1 MVDTTLDAHGVS
13 PQPLRL
19 PRNTITP
26 DRSSIII
33 APVRRSGM
41 GRQALASLSSYQCFV
56 FHITSKRNFTEP
68 KEILQ
73 SPFYYLFVDSEDLPG
88 KNLPGELVCIVQD
101 CLMVPFPAER
111 CEDSVCQFLNIAGF
125 AQEAIGI

>member
-13 PQPLRL
+13 PPPLGL
-19 PRNTITP
+19 PKNTITP
-26 DRSSIII
+26 EQVLHHHRSCAQGRLWGDRHFPLLHRISTLYSISQ
-33 APVRRSGM
+33 VKG
-41 GRQALASLSSYQCFV
+41 
-56 FHITSKRNFTEP
+56 
-68 KEILQ
+68 ILQ

-111 CEDSVCQFLNIAGF
+111 CEDSVCQFLNIARF